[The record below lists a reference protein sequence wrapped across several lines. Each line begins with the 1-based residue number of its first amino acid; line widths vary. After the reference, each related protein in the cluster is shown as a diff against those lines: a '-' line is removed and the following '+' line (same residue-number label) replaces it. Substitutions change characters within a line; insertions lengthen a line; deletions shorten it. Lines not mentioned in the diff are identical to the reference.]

1 MIFRCMDIYILYI
14 HCMYEHV
21 LFIHSIDGHLR
32 CFPLLAILSNAATDD
47 ECARKISSLCTETHG
62 EPFIL
67 FLIALFFFFM
77 SMDGFHNQKKTIRI
91 YPIWGDVGIKVKKKE
106 TEREKRVRPRAV
118 AAGMEWSGLI

>member
-1 MIFRCMDIYILYI
+1 MDIYILYI
-14 HCMYEHV
+14 HCMYEHF

-32 CFPLLAILSNAATDD
+32 CFPLSAILSNAATDD
-47 ECARKISSLCTETHG
+47 ECARKISSLCPETHG
-62 EPFIL
+62 EPIIL

-106 TEREKRVRPRAV
+106 TERKK
-118 AAGMEWSGLI
+118 SQT